1 MNGQM
6 SELVGRQSQNWQKN
20 ASKPSTKKRSEDNVP
35 EVKQKMSTENLKEE
49 NLYQK
54 AASLWGFEFQT
65 RMMIEEMAELT
76 TALCHISRNRGS
88 IEAVMEEIADVEIV
102 LNQMKI
108 IFPSIEAIKKKKLE
122 RLALRVDEKKEY

>member
-1 MNGQM
+1 MP
-6 SELVGRQSQNWQKN
+6 K
-20 ASKPSTKKRSEDNVP
+20 A
-35 EVKQKMSTENLKEE
+35 KQKMSTENLKEK

-54 AASLWGFEFQT
+54 EVNLWGFESEEQ
-65 RMMIEEMAELT
+65 MMIEEMAELT

-88 IEAVMEEIADVEIV
+88 IEAVMEEIADVEIM